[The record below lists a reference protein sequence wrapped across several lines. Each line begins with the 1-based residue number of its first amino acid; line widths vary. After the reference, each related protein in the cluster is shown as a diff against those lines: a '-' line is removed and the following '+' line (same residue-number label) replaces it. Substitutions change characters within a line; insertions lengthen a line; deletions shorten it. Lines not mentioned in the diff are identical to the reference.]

1 MRKKFLVSLLILFVS
16 CSISSRITSER
27 DFTGNVNLNTDSL
40 LVASNTPW
48 FSGETI
54 SEIEQENLVAGTGDY
69 LFSEMLIGY
78 ANQMFGVEQS
88 SSENADISFMIRKVE
103 VKRGYFTINFPNPGP
118 IYKMA
123 MEVDIYNG
131 SRFIESATFK
141 TRVNMSVINFGH
153 LPFKWMSPT
162 EMENTEYQ
170 LETFEAGLRK
180 LYQKLYFEYFEISLI
195 L

>member
-1 MRKKFLVSLLILFVS
+1 MKRSFLVSLLILFVS
-16 CSISSRITSER
+16 CSSSSRITTER
-27 DFTGNVNLNTDSL
+27 DFAGNVDLNTDSL
-40 LVASNTPW
+40 LVASNSPW

-69 LFSEMLIGY
+69 LFSEMLNGY

-88 SSENADISFMIRKVE
+88 SPENADISFMIRTITVNK
-103 VKRGYFTINFPNPGP
+103 GYFTINFPNPGP
-118 IYKMA
+118 IYKMV

-131 SRFIESATFK
+131 SKLIKSATFR

-162 EMENTEYQ
+162 EMGNTEYQ

>member
-1 MRKKFLVSLLILFVS
+1 MKIIYLATFLILFIS
-16 CSISSRITSER
+16 CSSASRLTSER
-27 DFTGNVNLNTDSL
+27 DFTGNVDLSTDSL
-40 LVASNTPW
+40 LVTSNTPW
-48 FSGETI
+48 FSSETI
-54 SEIEQENLVAGTGDY
+54 SEIEEENLVAGTGDY
-69 LFSEMLIGY
+69 LFTEILNGY

-88 SSENADISFMIRKVE
+88 SAEKADISFSIKKIV
-103 VKRGYFTINFPNPGP
+103 VKRGYFTLNFPNPGP

-131 SRFIESATFK
+131 STLIKSATFK

-162 EMENTEYQ
+162 ETGNTEYQ